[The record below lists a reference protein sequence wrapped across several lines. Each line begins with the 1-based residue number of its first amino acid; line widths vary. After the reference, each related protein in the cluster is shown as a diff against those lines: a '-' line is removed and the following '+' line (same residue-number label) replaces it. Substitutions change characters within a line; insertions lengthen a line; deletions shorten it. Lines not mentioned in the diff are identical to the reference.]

1 MLLASITICLTLP
14 QVKKLSNI
22 QLTVILV
29 LLLAGVGAVKL
40 YDRTAIDWNF
50 KSKYT
55 YVDATKVDTILAA
68 DKTTDTLWL
77 VNDNPA
83 NWQVVS
89 YKLPDKASFTV
100 ARTGDGWVA
109 GDSITYPPKTNK
121 FLGELQ
127 QVYGTTLIEG
137 VQPAAFQR
145 PEYSLKL
152 VDMNNDT
159 VMVNCY
165 VRAGFLLMT
174 STLAPGY
181 VFDGRADSLFEQ
193 VYVGRRRFFKNPED
207 TI

>member
-1 MLLASITICLTLP
+1 M
-14 QVKKLSNI
+14 KKLSNI
-22 QLTVILV
+22 KLTIILV
-29 LLLAGVGAVKL
+29 LLLVGVGLVKL

-55 YVDATKVDTILAA
+55 YVDATTVDTILAT

-77 VNDNPA
+77 VNADPA
-83 NWQVVS
+83 NWKEIH
-89 YKLPDKASFTV
+89 YKLPGKASFSV
-100 ARTGDGWVA
+100 AKKGDEWFA
-109 GDSITYPPKTNK
+109 GDSVTYPPKTNK

-137 VQPAAFQR
+137 VQPAAFQK
-145 PEYSLKL
+145 PEYTLTLIDVNS
-152 VDMNNDT
+152 DT
-159 VMVNCY
+159 VVVNCY
-165 VRAGFLLMT
+165 IRSGFWLMT

-193 VYVGRRRFFKNPED
+193 VYVARRRFFKNPED